1 MIKNIHSINLEFL
14 DNYGAFVHQRR
25 LFFAELMSVL
35 TKKIKIYDVL
45 YWCFE
50 LFVEK

>member
-1 MIKNIHSINLEFL
+1 MKLSFINGGF
-14 DNYGAFVHQRR
+14 
-25 LFFAELMSVL
+25 FFAELMSVL